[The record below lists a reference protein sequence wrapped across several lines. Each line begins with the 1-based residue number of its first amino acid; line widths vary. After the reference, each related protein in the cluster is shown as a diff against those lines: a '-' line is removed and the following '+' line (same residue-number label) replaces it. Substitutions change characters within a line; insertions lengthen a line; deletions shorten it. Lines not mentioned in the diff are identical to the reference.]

1 MEVRRGPPIGSARN
15 RTPGSLP
22 RYHARVMAGTWP
34 DALES
39 FDQYLA
45 TQRGASVKTRSAYR
59 RDLDGLATFAQGK
72 AARKASGPRHVD
84 TSLVRA
90 YLVAL
95 HARNLSTATVA
106 RKISAFSSF
115 YRYLVRQGHVTKSPM
130 ATIRPPKVR
139 KKLPRV
145 LTAAEAERLMAAPA
159 EGGPVATRDRAVL
172 ELLYGAGLRV
182 SELVGIDLVH
192 LDLAERQVR
201 VLGKGN
207 KERICPFGE
216 AAEVAL
222 RAWLAERLAMRRP
235 GRDDGALFFGRPGR
249 RLSVRAVQNM
259 LHARGTVAGRPDAH
273 PHALRHSC
281 ATHLLVAGAD
291 LRGIQELLGHASLS
305 TTQRYT
311 QVTVDKLMQVYDQAH
326 PLAKE

>member
-1 MEVRRGPPIGSARN
+1 MG
-15 RTPGSLP
+15 
-22 RYHARVMAGTWP
+22 GTWP
-34 DALES
+34 DTLES

-45 TQRGASVKTRSAYR
+45 TQRGASVRTRSAYR
-59 RDLDGLATFAQGK
+59 RDLEGLASFAREGTGG
-72 AARKASGPRHVD
+72 RKASGPRHVD

-95 HARNLSTATVA
+95 HAKNLSAASVA

-159 EGGPVATRDRAVL
+159 DGPVATRDRAVL

-192 LDLAERQVR
+192 LDLDERQVR

-222 RAWLAERLAMRRP
+222 RAWLVARLAMRRP

-259 LHARGTVAGRPDAH
+259 LHARGAVAGRPDAH

-281 ATHLLVAGAD
+281 ATHLLDAGAD

>member
-1 MEVRRGPPIGSARN
+1 
-15 RTPGSLP
+15 
-22 RYHARVMAGTWP
+22 MAATWP
-34 DALES
+34 DDLDE
-39 FDQYLA
+39 FDRYLA
-45 TQRGASVKTRSAYR
+45 IQRGASPRTRTAYR
-59 RDLDGLATFAQGK
+59 RDLDGLATFARSR
-72 AARKASGPRHVD
+72 ARKVASPRDVD

-90 YLVAL
+90 YLVDL
-95 HARNLSTATVA
+95 HADKLSAGTVA

-115 YRYLVRQGHVTKSPM
+115 YRFLVRQGHVTKSPM
-130 ATIRPPKVR
+130 ATIRPPKIR

-145 LTAAEAERLMAAPA
+145 LTAAEADRLMATPT
-159 EGGPVATRDRAVL
+159 EGGPTAARDRAIL

-192 LDLAERQVR
+192 LDLDERQVR

-216 AAEVAL
+216 PAEVAL
-222 RAWLAERLAMRRP
+222 RAWLHERLSLRRP
-235 GRDDGALFFGRPGR
+235 GQGDRALFFGHPGR
-249 RLSVRAVQNM
+249 RLSVRSVQKM
-259 LHARGTVAGRPDAH
+259 LHARGAAMGRPDAH

-281 ATHLLVAGAD
+281 ATHLLDAGAD

-311 QVTVDKLMQVYDQAH
+311 QVTVDKLMQVYDKAH
-326 PLAKE
+326 PFSKE